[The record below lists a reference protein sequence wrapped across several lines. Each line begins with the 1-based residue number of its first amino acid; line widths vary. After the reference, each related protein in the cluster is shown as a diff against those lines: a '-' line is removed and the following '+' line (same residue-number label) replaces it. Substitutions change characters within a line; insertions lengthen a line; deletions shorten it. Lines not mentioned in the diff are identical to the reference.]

1 MANALMGIVTGMTL
15 SLSVA
20 ILMERMLFR
29 GLPKLMFAGP
39 RFVRRAIEP
48 GRGDLEAMRRAGM

>member
-1 MANALMGIVTGMTL
+1 MGSALIGIATGMAL
-15 SLSVA
+15 SLGAA

-29 GLPKLMFAGP
+29 GLLRLMFAAP
-39 RFVRRAIEP
+39 RMVRRRLEI

>member
-1 MANALMGIVTGMTL
+1 MINALMGIVTGMAL

-29 GLPKLMFAGP
+29 GLLRLMFTGP
-39 RFVRRAIEP
+39 RFVRRTLEP

>member
-1 MANALMGIVTGMTL
+1 MANALMGIITGMTL

-29 GLPKLMFAGP
+29 GLLKLMFAGP
-39 RFVRRAIEP
+39 RFVRGPVR
-48 GRGDLEAMRRAGM
+48 GRTRQVSYSL

>member
-1 MANALMGIVTGMTL
+1 MINALMGIVTGMAL

-29 GLPKLMFAGP
+29 GLLRLMFSGP
-39 RFVRRAIEP
+39 RFVRRTLEP